1 MNENLK
7 SSANRVQQYL
17 TEKGFNFSVKELPS
31 STRTASEA
39 AESIGCTIPQ
49 IAKSLIF
56 KDAISGNPVLVVAS
70 GSNRVDVS
78 KIENAT
84 DLRLEKADAAFVKEK
99 VGYAIGGIPPIAHK
113 QELRTILDPDL
124 KQYEVI
130 WAAAGTPNAVFELK
144 SSDLESLTKGKWIEL
159 ADK

>member
-39 AESIGCTIPQ
+39 AESIGCMIPQ

-56 KDAISGNPVLVVAS
+56 KDAISGNPVLVVVS
-70 GSNRVDVS
+70 GSNRVDTS
-78 KIENAT
+78 KIESAT